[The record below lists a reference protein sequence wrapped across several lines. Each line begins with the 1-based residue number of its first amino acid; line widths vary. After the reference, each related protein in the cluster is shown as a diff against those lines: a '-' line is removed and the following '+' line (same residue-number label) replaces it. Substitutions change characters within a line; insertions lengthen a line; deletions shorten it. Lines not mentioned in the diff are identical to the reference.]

1 MSGLDRASPSMT
13 SALTALIA
21 EERER
26 FAAANPRSRA
36 AHEEARQHLLGGV
49 PMPWMSKWAGGFPLQ
64 LAEARGAR
72 VVDVDGHEYADLC
85 LGDTGAMAG
94 HSPPATVAAVQER
107 FAEAGGATTM
117 MPTEDATTVAAEL
130 ARRF

>member
-13 SALTALIA
+13 SALTALLS

-26 FAAANPRSRA
+26 FVAAHPSSRA

-49 PMPWMSKWAGGFPLQ
+49 PMPWMSKWAGGFPVYF
-64 LAEARGAR
+64 AEARGAR

-94 HSPPATVAAVQER
+94 HSPPATVAAVRER
-107 FAEAGGATTM
+107 LERSGGVTAM
-117 MPTEDATTVAAEL
+117 LPSEDAAWVGG
-130 ARRF
+130 